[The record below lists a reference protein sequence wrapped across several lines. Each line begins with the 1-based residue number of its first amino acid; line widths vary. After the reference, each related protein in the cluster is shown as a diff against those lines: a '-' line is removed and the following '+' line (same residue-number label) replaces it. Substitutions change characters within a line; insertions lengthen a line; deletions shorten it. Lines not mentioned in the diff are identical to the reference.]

1 MKKAMRNNKSG
12 SSDADEDSYGRTD
25 GPPSPPARP
34 SVPPGDPRLRDQDH
48 ADEIARDAAERAS
61 SISNLISKDQVL
73 EKAREDRFVLEMLQ
87 KMNKVKY
94 EREVEPLI
102 LHFHKLEK
110 LRGISGNRYVWCRC
124 VCHMSLV
131 CRERHVSCLD
141 FWHSRGGESSRS
153 L

>member
-1 MKKAMRNNKSG
+1 MKKATRNNKSG
-12 SSDADEDSYGRTD
+12 SSDADEDSYGKSD
-25 GPPSPPARP
+25 APPPPPVRP
-34 SVPPGDPRLRDQDH
+34 SVLPGDPRLRELAH
-48 ADEIARDAAERAS
+48 ADEMTREAAERAS
-61 SISNLISKDQVL
+61 SVSNLISKDQVL

-110 LRGISGNRYVWCRC
+110 LRGLSSNRYVWCRC

-131 CRERHVSCLD
+131 CRERHMSYLD